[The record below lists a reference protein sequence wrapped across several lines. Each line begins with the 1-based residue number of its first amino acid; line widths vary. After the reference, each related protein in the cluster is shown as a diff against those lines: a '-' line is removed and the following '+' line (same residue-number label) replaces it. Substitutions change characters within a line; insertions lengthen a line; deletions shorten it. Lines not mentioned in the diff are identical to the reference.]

1 MVFEEAFTQ
10 MEEAG
15 TFELLLPFGLVFIL
29 VYAILEKSNLLGAKN
44 KVWSVLISGIVG
56 LLLVRQGDLVELI
69 NTYIPN
75 VSIVVV
81 VFFGMLLILGLFGFG
96 SGAFRGGLMIV
107 FVLVSLVG
115 GIWAFVS
122 ATEQGEFELHI
133 PFWDETV
140 EIQEADAG
148 MMIIIGVFFLVIAI
162 AIGYKPK
169 KKGFEGFMQGMQKM
183 GDTFAGVNQPPP

>member
-1 MVFEEAFTQ
+1 MALFEEAFAH

-29 VYAILEKSNLLGAKN
+29 VYAILEKMKLFGEKST
-44 KVWSVLISGIVG
+44 VWNMLIAAIVG

-81 VFFGMLLILGLFGFG
+81 TFFGLLLILGLFGFG
-96 SGAFRGGLMIV
+96 STSLRGGVMLI
-107 FVLVSLVG
+107 FVVLSLIG

-133 PFWDETV
+133 PFFDETI
-140 EIQEADAG
+140 EIQESDAG
-148 MMIIIGVFFLVIAI
+148 MMIIIGVFFLIIAV
-162 AIGYKPK
+162 AVGYKPK
-169 KKGFEGFMQGMQKM
+169 QSGFQGFIQGIQKM
-183 GDTFAGVNQPPP
+183 GDSFAGKPIG